1 VTRLAFLLIM
11 LTAPL
16 GAQMA
21 SERVYHLGELAPSA
35 SSLEFTRS
43 VTLPELAKLGFIESR
58 NLVVAERVGD
68 AAAMQGLARELLL
81 TKPDVIIAIGPDAIR
96 AASEATSTVPIVNFG
111 PGLVERGL
119 AASLARPG
127 GNITG
132 VVILGP
138 ELDAKRLDL
147 LHEALPTAYRVA
159 ALLLPSG
166 PDRLSSERE
175 MRAVAARTGIELLPF
190 DASGPDDY
198 PTAFAAMRAA
208 GAQAVVIQANPIF
221 YRDAARLAQL
231 ALETGLPTICE
242 WAEMAKSGCLLGY
255 GPNRAELRRRVAHYV
270 DRIFRGAA
278 PGELPIE
285 RPTNFEFAINLM
297 TARALGI
304 TVPPSIMVRADEV
317 IE

>member
-1 VTRLAFLLIM
+1 MFTTPV
-11 LTAPL
+11 
-16 GAQMA
+16 GAQTA
-21 SERVYHLGELAPSA
+21 GEKVYRLGELAPSA
-35 SSLEFTRS
+35 ASLEFTRS
-43 VTLPELAKLGFIESR
+43 VTLPELAKLGFIEGR
-58 NLVVAERVGD
+58 NLVVTERVGD
-68 AAAMQGLARELLL
+68 AAAMQGLPRELLL
-81 TKPDVIIAIGPDAIR
+81 TNPDVIIAIGPDAIR

-111 PGLVERGL
+111 PNLVERGL

-147 LHEALPTAYRVA
+147 LHEALPAAHRVG

-175 MRAVAARTGIELLPF
+175 MRAFAVRAGIELLTYE
-190 DASGPDDY
+190 ASGPDDY
-198 PTAFAAMRAA
+198 PTAFASMRAA
-208 GAQAVVIQANPIF
+208 GAQAAVIQANPIF

-231 ALETGLPTICE
+231 AIETGLPTICE

-255 GPNRAELRRRVAHYV
+255 GPDRAELRRRIAHYV
-270 DRIFRGAA
+270 ARIFQGTA

-285 RPTNFEFAINLM
+285 RPTHFEFAVNLR
-297 TARALGI
+297 TAQALGATI
-304 TVPPSIMVRADEV
+304 PQSILFRADEV